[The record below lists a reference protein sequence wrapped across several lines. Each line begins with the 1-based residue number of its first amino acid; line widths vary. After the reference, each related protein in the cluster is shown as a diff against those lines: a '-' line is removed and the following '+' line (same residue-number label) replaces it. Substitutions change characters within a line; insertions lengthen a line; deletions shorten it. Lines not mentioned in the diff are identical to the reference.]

1 MREFTLRLTLLLL
14 ASLLAACAGRPGPEL
29 LAQTAETVQGAKI
42 TTVYVT
48 TTRKRDENGIYTS
61 GRSREVSYIR
71 YRISIPP
78 GHKAGNVEWP
88 KSKPNPKTDFV
99 TVEQRLLDA
108 PTFEAEVTRSRNG
121 KPPSVGVFVHGYNT
135 NFTEAVYRIAQMT
148 ADAGVDAAPIPILFA
163 WPSEG
168 ALSGY
173 VADKDAVTFSRDQL
187 ADLLGTLA
195 RKQTQGPI
203 TLVGHSMGGW
213 LTTEAVRQLRLT
225 GKTAVI
231 RRLQVVLAAPDI
243 DVDVFEAQLA
253 TIGPL
258 NPPMTI
264 LVSKDD
270 RALKV
275 SEFLSTERQR
285 LGRIDVTDPKVEE
298 AARKANV
305 QVIDISDI
313 EASDSFRH
321 NRFVGLAAFYPKLS
335 GRDGTGDPQNLR
347 QAGAFVFNSAGA
359 VLSSPFVLA
368 GKIVGGN

>member
-1 MREFTLRLTLLLL
+1 MREFSLRLTLLLL
-14 ASLLAACAGRPGPEL
+14 TSLLAACAGRPAPEL
-29 LAQTAETVQGAKI
+29 LAQTAETLPGAKL
-42 TTVYVT
+42 TTVYVA
-48 TTRKRDENGIYTS
+48 TTRKRDENGVYTS

-71 YRISIPP
+71 YGISIPP

-99 TVEQRLLDA
+99 TVEQRVLDA
-108 PTFEAEVTRSRNG
+108 ATFEAEVTRKRNG

-148 ADAGVDAAPIPILFA
+148 ADAGVDAAPILFA

-195 RKQTQGPI
+195 RKETQGPI

-225 GKTAVI
+225 GKDAAI

-264 LVSKDD
+264 LVSQDD

-298 AARKANV
+298 ATRKANV

-321 NRFVGLAAFYPKLS
+321 NRFVGLAAYYPKLS
-335 GRDGTGDPQNLR
+335 GRDGSRNPQNLR

>member
-1 MREFTLRLTLLLL
+1 M
-14 ASLLAACAGRPGPEL
+14 
-29 LAQTAETVQGAKI
+29 
-42 TTVYVT
+42 
-48 TTRKRDENGIYTS
+48 
-61 GRSREVSYIR
+61 
-71 YRISIPP
+71 
-78 GHKAGNVEWP
+78 
-88 KSKPNPKTDFV
+88 
-99 TVEQRLLDA
+99 
-108 PTFEAEVTRSRNG
+108 
-121 KPPSVGVFVHGYNT
+121 
-135 NFTEAVYRIAQMT
+135 AQMT
-148 ADAGVDAAPIPILFA
+148 ADAGVDATPILFA

-187 ADLLGTLA
+187 VDILGMLA
-195 RKQTQGPI
+195 HKETQGLI

-225 GKTAVI
+225 GKDAVI
-231 RRLQVVLAAPDI
+231 RRLHVVLAAPDI
-243 DVDVFEAQLA
+243 DVDVFGAQLA
-253 TIGPL
+253 VIGPL
-258 NPPMTI
+258 HPPMTI

-285 LGRIDVTDPKVEE
+285 LGRIDVTDPKVME
-298 AARKANV
+298 ATRQANV

-321 NRFVGLAAFYPKLS
+321 NRFVGLAALYPKLS
-335 GRDGTGDPQNLR
+335 GRDGTGDTRNIR

>member
-1 MREFTLRLTLLLL
+1 M
-14 ASLLAACAGRPGPEL
+14 
-29 LAQTAETVQGAKI
+29 
-42 TTVYVT
+42 
-48 TTRKRDENGIYTS
+48 
-61 GRSREVSYIR
+61 
-71 YRISIPP
+71 
-78 GHKAGNVEWP
+78 
-88 KSKPNPKTDFV
+88 
-99 TVEQRLLDA
+99 
-108 PTFEAEVTRSRNG
+108 
-121 KPPSVGVFVHGYNT
+121 FVHGYNT

-148 ADAGVDAAPIPILFA
+148 ADAGVDAAPILFA

-187 ADLLGTLA
+187 ADLLSTLA

-225 GKTAVI
+225 GKDAAI

-243 DVDVFEAQLA
+243 DVDVFQAQLA
-253 TIGPL
+253 TIGTL

-285 LGRIDVTDPKVEE
+285 LGRIDVTDPKIEE
-298 AARKANV
+298 AARRANV

-321 NRFVGLAAFYPKLS
+321 NRFVGLAAYYPKLS
-335 GRDGTGDPQNLR
+335 GRDGTSDPRNLR